1 MGFTTITRT
10 MTVDSIIAIK
20 KIDAIIDKYIESIE
34 WLEEKYPS
42 RLDLIQSLKCSVI
55 RISHVRKDLI
65 LLDTKI
71 DALQWMQN

>member
-1 MGFTTITRT
+1 

>member
-1 MGFTTITRT
+1 
-10 MTVDSIIAIK
+10 MTVDSIISIK
-20 KIDAIIDKYIESIE
+20 KIDAIIDKYIDSIE

-55 RISHVRKDLI
+55 RLSHVRKDLI

-71 DALQWMQN
+71 TALQWMQN